1 MIEEMGM
8 HGNDR
13 NMDMIEEMGMHG
25 NDRNMDMREEMRMH
39 GNIYEAARQRKSKQI
54 TKLMT
59 TLEIK

>member
-54 TKLMT
+54 N
-59 TLEIK
+59 